1 MFGVHCLG
9 RLFPHSAPTLR
20 PHATVKQLDYLHR
33 DRLRKED
40 TFADAS
46 ETEGKI
52 EIMTREVCTSLKGNQ
67 ASMCRR
73 VVHSNH
79 GNVANPPTDLSNIQ
93 CCRQEAKDSVLYSW
107 RTLG

>member
-1 MFGVHCLG
+1 M
-9 RLFPHSAPTLR
+9 
-20 PHATVKQLDYLHR
+20 KQLDYLHR

-52 EIMTREVCTSLKGNQ
+52 EIMTREVCASLKTGIKL
-67 ASMCRR
+67 ACPDAWYTLTTSMWRT
-73 VVHSNH
+73 
-79 GNVANPPTDLSNIQ
+79 PPTDLSNIQ
-93 CCRQEAKDSVLYSW
+93 CCRQEAEDSVLYSW